1 MDASLIVLLVLF
13 GAALAVAFW
22 RDRRLPLEGLYST
35 ARLVRGIWPEL
46 ILGFLLAGLI
56 DVLVPSEQVVRWL
69 GSGSLARGITIGWL
83 AGLALPGG
91 PYLVFPLVAG
101 LFRSGAA
108 AGPLI
113 ALISAKMLLSP
124 VRMLTY
130 EVPLLGWPLT
140 LARLLPG
147 LFLPPLL
154 GLVGHLL
161 FQALQRTAR

>member
-1 MDASLIVLLVLF
+1 MDASLILLIALLVIALA
-13 GAALAVAFW
+13 AALW
-22 RDRRLPLEGLYST
+22 RDRSLPLEGLRST
-35 ARLVRGIWPEL
+35 ARLLRGIWPEL
-46 ILGFLLAGLI
+46 ILGFLLAGLL
-56 DVLVPSEQVVRWL
+56 DVLIPRQQVVRWL
-69 GSGSLARGITIGWL
+69 GGEGPLWRGITIGWL
-83 AGLALPGG
+83 AGLAVPGG

-130 EVPLLGWPLT
+130 EAPLLGWPMT

-147 LFLPPLL
+147 LVIPPLL
-154 GLVGHLL
+154 GWAGHWLY
-161 FQALQRTAR
+161 QVLQRAK